1 MAVPARIVHRCASQL
16 GHAPLSRGLGRHLA
30 TQARAGHAREVEEDE
45 PIYREELHAITF
57 LLADIKVAVLEILS
71 YIKGDDEEEAE
82 EDDVPDS

>member
-1 MAVPARIVHRCASQL
+1 VHRCASQL
-16 GHAPLSRGLGRHLA
+16 GHAPIVRGLERRLA

>member
-1 MAVPARIVHRCASQL
+1 M
-16 GHAPLSRGLGRHLA
+16 
-30 TQARAGHAREVEEDE
+30 EEDE